1 MVRQRGIKSMIDYM
15 KFDVM
20 WMDDVIASV
29 NLKPAN
35 GETPYVINYIDTF
48 NKQFS
53 PNMEGHITLEEIE
66 KWLKWRTFPPTRAN
80 AKELLASLGM
90 QAFNRWG
97 IVRKTHG
104 VMADDEIWLRF
115 KGETLTHRDVCL
127 RKELYYPDSTNET
140 IQPNS

>member
-1 MVRQRGIKSMIDYM
+1 MIDYM

-20 WMDDVIASV
+20 HFDEVIASV
-29 NLKPAN
+29 NLKPKN
-35 GETPYVINYIDTF
+35 IELPYVKNYVTGF

-53 PNMEGHITLEEIE
+53 PDMEGPITIEELE

-80 AKELLASLGM
+80 ADELLEALGLN
-90 QAFNRWG
+90 AYNRWA

-115 KGETLTHRDVCL
+115 QGETLKHKDVCL
-127 RKELYYPDSTNET
+127 RKELYYPDKAY
-140 IQPNS
+140 

>member
-1 MVRQRGIKSMIDYM
+1 MIDYM

-20 WMDDVIASV
+20 FFDEVIASV
-29 NLKPAN
+29 DLKPN
-35 GETPYVINYIDTF
+35 NSKLPYVKNFVTGF

-53 PNMEGHITLEEIE
+53 PGLEGPITVEELE

-80 AKELLASLGM
+80 ADELLKSLGLN
-90 QAFNRWG
+90 AYNRWA

-115 KGETLTHRDVCL
+115 QGETLKHKDVCL
-127 RKELYYPDSTNET
+127 RKELYYPDKAY
-140 IQPNS
+140 

>member
-1 MVRQRGIKSMIDYM
+1 MIDFM

-20 WMDDVIASV
+20 HFDEVIASV
-29 NLKPAN
+29 NLKPKN
-35 GETPYVINYIDTF
+35 IELPYVKNYVTGF

-53 PNMEGHITLEEIE
+53 PDMEGPVTIEELE

-80 AKELLASLGM
+80 ADELLEALGLN
-90 QAFNRWG
+90 AYNRWA

-115 KGETLTHRDVCL
+115 QGETLKHKDVCL
-127 RKELYYPDSTNET
+127 RKELYYPDKAY
-140 IQPNS
+140 